1 MISSRASR
9 TATSNTDVAF
19 VMTEGGHVRRAKLNF
34 GRERQD
40 LRRVDCNWESSRFP
54 NLPRAFWIFTTLPS
68 TEDSQKPQAGAG
80 DRDIVRKEVTAEII
94 PWGNVKERLV
104 MI

>member
-19 VMTEGGHVRRAKLNF
+19 VMTEGGHVRREKLSF

-40 LRRVDCNWESSRFP
+40 LRRVDCNLESSRSP
-54 NLPRAFWIFTTLPS
+54 NLPRALWIFATLPS
-68 TEDSQKPQAGAG
+68 TEDSQKPLEPRGAP
-80 DRDIVRKEVTAEII
+80 RRQKPELVTGIS
-94 PWGNVKERLV
+94 
-104 MI
+104 